1 MLPFKKVGI
10 EETFEDLFVQVPS
23 RFYPNFFAKTF
34 SKDRRRKSDASVKF
48 KNDLRPF
55 YEEIYGSF
63 RYFDMIPDAVL
74 GH

>member
-1 MLPFKKVGI
+1 LVSRRFLKIYLCRFLADFI
-10 EETFEDLFVQVPS
+10 EIL
-23 RFYPNFFAKTF
+23 FAKTF

-55 YEEIYGSF
+55 YEEIYGPF
-63 RYFDMIPDAVL
+63 GYFDMIPDAVL